1 MLTFSVHNNKTY
13 VSGDEVQLIRE
24 KFSVEN
30 KAAKFSRYNNRF
42 LPYRKYLITPKG
54 KFDVGLYFEIKKYI
68 NENHPDIRCVK
79 TPEFTKLALPTLQTP
94 VTANKLNLEPRGY
107 QSTIVSTCTRVGRGV
122 VILATAGG
130 KTLTMASLIQRVYDN
145 CRVPGKFKCLVL
157 VPDIGL
163 VNQTYGDFKEYGCS
177 FHTNKWTGNT
187 PLDLNCNVIVANM
200 GILQSKKSDT
210 DWLCDIDLLIVDE
223 VHKLRSGNKIN
234 KILDKIVTCNRY
246 GFTGTMPEEMEDQ
259 WNIIGKIGPVL
270 YEKNSFQLR
279 QEKYIAKAKVLVVKI
294 DYKDKPKSTY
304 NAANFNPSDR
314 YRNELVWLQNNSFRN
329 KVICKLCSNVDNNSL
344 LLVDRIEHGEILER
358 ELKKVLKDKRVYFI
372 RGEVEVEQREKIRK
386 MMEMRSDVVCVAIS
400 KIFSTGVNIKNLH
413 YIMFCSGG
421 KAKVKII
428 QSIGRGL
435 RKHDSKDKLIII
447 DIADQVYYGKQHMS
461 KRIKLYDQ
469 ENFKYEYQ
477 KIQEKER

>member
-1 MLTFSVHNNKTY
+1 MLTFSVQNNKTY
-13 VSGDEVQLIRE
+13 ITGEEVQLVRE

-30 KAAKFSRYNNRF
+30 KAAKFSRYNNSY

-68 NENHPDIRCVK
+68 NENHPEIRCLK
-79 TPEFTKLALPTLQTP
+79 TPEFTKIALPTLQTP
-94 VTANKLNLEPRGY
+94 VTANKLLLEPRGY
-107 QSTIVSTCTRVGRGV
+107 QSTIVSACTRVGRGV
-122 VILATAGG
+122 VVLATAGG

-145 CRVPGKFKCLVL
+145 YRVPGKFKCLVL

-163 VNQTYGDFKEYGCS
+163 VNQTYGDFKEYGCK
-177 FHTNKWTGNT
+177 FFTNKWTGNT

-210 DWLCDIDLLIVDE
+210 DWLRDIDLLIVDE

-294 DYKDKPKSTY
+294 SYNSKPKSTY

-329 KVICKLCSNVDNNSL
+329 RVICKLCSNVDNNSL
-344 LLVDRIEHGEILER
+344 LLVDRIEHGLMLEQ
-358 ELKKVLKDKRVYFI
+358 ELKRSLKSKQVYFI
-372 RGEVEVEQREKIRK
+372 RGEVEVEQRDKIRK
-386 MMEMRSDVVCVAIS
+386 MMETRHDIVCVAIS
-400 KIFSTGVNIKNLH
+400 KIFSTGINIKNLH

-421 KAKVKII
+421 KAKVKIV

-447 DIADQVYYGKQHMS
+447 DIADQLHYGKQHMN
-461 KRIKLYDQ
+461 KRLKLYDS
-469 ENFKYEYQ
+469 ENFKYDYQ
-477 KIQEKER
+477 QIQEKN